1 MAKMPNDYDN
11 IEDRKLFSQ
20 LLMLK
25 FVYPDDKKWVSKY
38 ISELKVLI
46 EVYEK
51 NISLKHLLFSLYKL
65 S

>member
-25 FVYPDDKKWVSKY
+25 FVYPDDKKWISKY
-38 ISELKVLI
+38 ISELKVLL
-46 EVYEK
+46 EEYEK